1 MDFEKRIYSVQKNIL
16 SKKSNALLILDV
28 ENIFYL
34 TGFIGSFAALVTLR
48 DKVYLLVDGRYYEK
62 AKRSCEHC
70 NIVLFENLFSEINK
84 ILTSEKI
91 VALYFDEEDVKV
103 SFLSRMKKELKD
115 GVNIIPTKDS
125 YIRKLRMVKD
135 DCELEIIRKAV
146 KKSKKI
152 MKKFIANSLTT
163 GVSEKALAAQLEYM
177 MKTDADGISFDAIVA
192 SGKNSSLPH
201 ATPTEKKLS
210 SRDVVLIDYG
220 LKWKG
225 YCTDH
230 TKTLFLGANSLEKY
244 YNIVHKAIKIG
255 LSFVKPDNPIKL
267 VDENIR
273 KFFEKEGVLKHFLHS
288 SGHGVGINVHE
299 APSLSYKTE
308 GVFKEGMVL
317 TIEPGLY
324 FEKIGGIRLEE
335 MFVVTKTGYE
345 IL

>member
-1 MDFEKRIYSVQKNIL
+1 MDFEKRIYNVQNDIL
-16 SKKSNALLILDV
+16 SKKNNGLLILDV

-34 TGFIGSFAALVTLR
+34 TGFRGSFAALVIVR
-48 DKVYLLVDGRYYEK
+48 DKAYLLVDGRYYEK
-62 AKRSCEHC
+62 AKMVSKHC
-70 NIVLFENLFSEINK
+70 RVVLFENLFLEINK

-91 VALYFDEEDVKV
+91 NDLYFDEEDIRVA
-103 SFLSRMKKELKD
+103 FLSRIKRELKE
-115 GVNIIPTKDS
+115 GVNVIPTKDC

-152 MKKFIANSLTT
+152 IDKFIKNYLKT
-163 GVSEKALAAQLEYM
+163 GISEKALAAQLEYM
-177 MKTDADGISFDAIVA
+177 MKTEADGISFDTIVA
-192 SGKNSSLPH
+192 SGQNSSLPH
-201 ATPTEKKLS
+201 ATPTERKLS

-230 TKTLFLGANSLEKY
+230 TRTVFLGANSLEKY
-244 YNIVHKAIKIG
+244 YNIVQKAVEIG
-255 LSFVKPDNPIKL
+255 LSFIKPDNPIKL
-267 VDENIR
+267 VDESIR
-273 KFFEKEGVLKHFLHS
+273 SFFEKQGLLKHFLHS

-299 APSLSYKTE
+299 PPTLSYKTE